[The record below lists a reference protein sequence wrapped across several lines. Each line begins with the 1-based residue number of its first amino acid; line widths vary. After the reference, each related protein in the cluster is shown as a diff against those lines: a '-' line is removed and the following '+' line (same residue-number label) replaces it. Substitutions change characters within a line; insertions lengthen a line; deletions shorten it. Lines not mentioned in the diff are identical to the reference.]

1 MKLNYK
7 RTVLTGLA
15 FMSIS
20 VFWQMYDNIIPL
32 ILKFT
37 FGLGETIT
45 GVVMALDNVL
55 ALLLLPVF
63 GALSDKLVSPL
74 GKRTP
79 FIIVGTLFAII
90 FTLLLPIADNSK
102 NFFMFFVALGG
113 VLLSVS
119 VYRSPAVAL
128 MPDLTPRPLRSMA
141 NAIINLMGSIGGI
154 IALVMIM
161 FLVPEVEQP
170 NYFPLFMGVAI
181 IMALCVI
188 TLVLTIREN
197 KMAIHEEPLEVKEK
211 GGTLDPATRR
221 SFFFLLASVFFW
233 FFAYNAT
240 VTAFSRYAVEVWGFE
255 GGGFA
260 GALLVAYGAAMLTFI
275 PIGHLSSRIGRK
287 KTILIGVATIATSY
301 LIGSFLLNPTV
312 FIYGVFALKGIGWA
326 MINVNS
332 FPMVVEMGKNADT
345 GKYTGYYYSASMS
358 AQILTPI
365 VSGALLEH
373 VSYYTLFPYAFS
385 FAIIALI
392 TMTQVKHGD
401 VKPTDISLEHV
412 IPED

>member
-1 MKLNYK
+1 
-7 RTVLTGLA
+7 
-15 FMSIS
+15 MSIS

-55 ALLLLPVF
+55 ALFLLPIF
-63 GALSDKLVSPL
+63 GALSDRYHSRF

-79 FIIVGTLFAII
+79 FIVVGTILAVIFII
-90 FTLLLPIADNSK
+90 LLPLADQSR
-102 NFFMFFVALGG
+102 NFMLFVIALGG

-119 VYRSPAVAL
+119 TYRSPAVAL

-141 NAIINLMGSIGGI
+141 NAVINLMGSVGGI
-154 IALVMIM
+154 IALVLIM
-161 FLVPEVEQP
+161 FLVPAGDHP
-170 NYFPLFMGVAI
+170 NYTTLFYSVAG
-181 IMALCVI
+181 IMILCVA
-188 TLVLTIREN
+188 LLCFTINEN
-197 KMAIHEEPLEVKEK
+197 KMAITDKEEEKKEK
-211 GGTLDPATRR
+211 VHEPMDPAVRR
-221 SFFFLLASVFFW
+221 SFLFLLASVFFW

-240 VTAFSRYAVEVWGFE
+240 VTAFSRYAVTVWGFE

-260 GALLVAYGAAMLTFI
+260 GALLVAYGAAMVTFI

-287 KTILIGVATIATSY
+287 KTILIGVLTIAVAY
-301 LIGSFLLNPTV
+301 LLGSLLINPSPI
-312 FIYGVFALKGIGWA
+312 IYGVFVLKGIGWA

-345 GKYTGYYYSASMS
+345 GKYTGYYYTASMS

-373 VSYYTLFPYAFS
+373 VSYYTLFPYACF
-385 FAIIALI
+385 FALVAFV

-401 VKPTDISLEHV
+401 VKPTDVKIENLIH
-412 IPED
+412 ED